1 MWLGTR
7 KKALSL
13 EQDEQS
19 TLTGQLPGQGNS
31 PVIQTH
37 SPPLMV
43 FYSTPLPVFQ

>member
-31 PVIQTH
+31 PVIKPIPH
-37 SPPLMV
+37 P
-43 FYSTPLPVFQ
+43 